1 MEYVDFLSIHGIN
14 TIEHLNNCLRKAES
28 WMKHVCSE
36 GRVKFIG
43 YSTHGG
49 EEIAIPAANQGV

>member
-14 TIEHLNNCLRKAES
+14 TIEHLNNCLRKGGVMDEARLLQ
-28 WMKHVCSE
+28 KE

-49 EEIAIPAANQGV
+49 E